1 MQYTDIQIYS
11 PAFCATPI
19 ILTPVPL
26 SCWPP
31 LWIKTSKIFLKR
43 GAFSARIMAF
53 GSIFFLS
60 TVSQIYLLMVIRI
73 KVIFYPPVGAGLL
86 RKKL

>member
-1 MQYTDIQIYS
+1 MQYTDIQIWQPGS
-11 PAFCATPI
+11 LAFCATPI

-31 LWIKTSKIFLKR
+31 LWIKTSKSLKR
-43 GAFSARIMAF
+43 GAFCQNYGT

-60 TVSQIYLLMVIRI
+60 TASQIYLLMVIR
-73 KVIFYPPVGAGLL
+73 
-86 RKKL
+86 